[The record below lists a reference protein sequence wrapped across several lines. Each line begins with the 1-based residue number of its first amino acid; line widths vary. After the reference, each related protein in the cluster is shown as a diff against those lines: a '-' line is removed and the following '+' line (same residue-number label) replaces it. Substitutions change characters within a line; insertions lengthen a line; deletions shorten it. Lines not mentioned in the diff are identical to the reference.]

1 MHRESDLVYYEFYS
15 INPPMKLNMKSGK
28 LGMLTVLAIV
38 IYAVMI
44 LSSFISEMDDFM
56 LGYEMGSNLGRSITD
71 STKQESAMK
80 TVYFL
85 DLKAGESISTFPD
98 TIYNLKGAQKIPIRF
113 DKAQILA
120 DAFSKDDKS
129 ALRLMKLLEIP
140 LSLLMLVIVVLIPVF
155 FIKLNIS
162 LKKEAV
168 FDKSNIKCMRWIGIL
183 LILYY
188 FVMLI
193 CDVMRFFILVYFGN
207 ILLINLLTP
216 KPINS
221 PYSFLTKIE
230 LIFNSNLKKY
240 LDKGYKKLSD
250 FTHKSIDK

>member
-1 MHRESDLVYYEFYS
+1 MHRESDLVNYEFYS

-129 ALRLMKLLEIP
+129 ALRLMKQLEIP

-162 LKKEAV
+162 LKKEVV

-188 FVMLI
+188 FVMLTVSWI
-193 CDVMRFFILVYFGN
+193 IYKTNLMMFEFAEYKIQFKQPDLIW
-207 ILLINLLTP
+207 ILLGVIVLLFAEVLYRGS
-216 KPINS
+216 KMKDEQD
-221 PYSFLTKIE
+221 LTI
-230 LIFNSNLKKY
+230 
-240 LDKGYKKLSD
+240 
-250 FTHKSIDK
+250 